1 MQEAAGEN
9 KHAIVTDN
17 HNNRTLH
24 SGALNDFQYVR
35 RRIASREKR
44 PKYDA
49 QWKIKCGKVLEVNT
63 KKNKG
68 KAEKTCMSESFAGS
82 NPLTLHRGLGEQTAG
97 WYFW

>member
-1 MQEAAGEN
+1 MASNNSKDRYGGAEREREREKAGKTAALVSREMQEAAGEN

-44 PKYDA
+44 PRYDA

-63 KKNKG
+63 
-68 KAEKTCMSESFAGS
+68 
-82 NPLTLHRGLGEQTAG
+82 
-97 WYFW
+97 